1 MNIYI
6 ENIIAMKKIVLTED
20 QLNRMVINEGMY
32 DQIKAIFN
40 DATTNQS
47 IGSHP
52 AASLDYDGLSG
63 TIYNAIKGMGT
74 DEDEVLSA
82 FSQIPDLPSLK
93 KLISTFRSVY
103 GKDLLGWL
111 DDDFDTERSWNTYI
125 YQPILK
131 AKRASEA
138 AKHYEVKKAAE
149 AEAVNPQLL
158 QTFKETFPCIEQTPG
173 FSPLKTDSSRNQLKF
188 ESDYGTVALNL
199 DGSAWIWDGSKWNK
213 QTNKISCPK
222 SAADTEVSEELINE
236 QGLTGFNQQPAASST
251 TPEATGTTDATSGTT
266 TGTTDATSGT
276 TTGDWIT
283 SFQTQLKNA
292 GYGADLGTTGANGD
306 GVDGKLGAK
315 TATAA
320 YKLLKAKGIINEV
333 ALPDNLNET
342 FNNFKRLI
350 K

>member
-1 MNIYI
+1 
-6 ENIIAMKKIVLTED
+6 
-20 QLNRMVINEGMY
+20 MVINEGMY

-40 DATTNQS
+40 DATTNQN

-63 TIYNAIKGMGT
+63 TLYNAIKGVGT
-74 DEDEVLSA
+74 DEDAVLSA
-82 FSQIPDLPSLK
+82 LSQIPNLPSLK
-93 KLISTFRSVY
+93 KLISTFRGVY

-138 AKHYEVKKAAE
+138 AKHYEVKKSAE
-149 AEAVNPQLL
+149 AEKVNPQLL
-158 QTFKETFPCIEQTPG
+158 QTFKETFPCIEETPG
-173 FSPLKTDSSRNQLKF
+173 FSAIKTDSERKQLKF
-188 ESDYGTVALNL
+188 QSDYGTVALNM
-199 DGSAWIWDGSKWNK
+199 DGTAWIWDGSKWNK
-213 QTNKISCPK
+213 QANKITCPA
-222 SAADTEVSEELINE
+222 SAADVQTNEELINE
-236 QGLTGFNQQPAASST
+236 QGLTGFDQQSGASST
-251 TPEATGTTDATSGTT
+251 TPAT
-266 TGTTDATSGT
+266 TGTTDATSDATSDTTTGSTSGDTSTT

-283 SFQTQLKNA
+283 SFQTQLKSA

-333 ALPDNLNET
+333 SLPDNLNET